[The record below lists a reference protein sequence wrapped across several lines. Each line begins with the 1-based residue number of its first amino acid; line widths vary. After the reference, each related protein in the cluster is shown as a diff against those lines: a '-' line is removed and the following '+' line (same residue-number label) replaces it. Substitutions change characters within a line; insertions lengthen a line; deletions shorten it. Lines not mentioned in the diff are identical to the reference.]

1 MRCRLGFTQLF
12 NIGRGFASLHQSNHS
27 LRKIK
32 STPFFMGPIVKYG
45 WIIASTVLA
54 VLVASLIL
62 KGRTDDIQSTAQQAV
77 PGDYA
82 RIISM
87 APGITESLFALGLGD
102 RIVGVTDYC
111 DYPAE
116 ALAKAKVGGLYNMN
130 FEAML
135 RQGPDLVIC
144 YPEHAP
150 EPGPL
155 RELGLN
161 LLVVKHKSIS
171 DILDYI
177 ASIGRICSVESVSV
191 PLLQDIR
198 GRMEQLKQSSNQELK
213 VLICIGHDMESSSI
227 ENAYFVGIGGFFNE
241 MIELTGAVN
250 AYQGTVPFPVISA
263 EGILSLNP
271 DIIIDMTP
279 DLMQDETFVHAQWQS
294 LGRLKAVQHQHVHV
308 FTDDF
313 VVIPG
318 PRLILTLEKIAQV
331 MRQARENQ

>member
-1 MRCRLGFTQLF
+1 LMTFVEQRLIINQY
-12 NIGRGFASLHQSNHS
+12 NVDRKRYPRSCGRFGDFFLG
-27 LRKIK
+27 
-32 STPFFMGPIVKYG
+32 STVKYG
-45 WIIASTVLA
+45 WIIGSTVLA
-54 VLVASLIL
+54 VLAAGLIL
-62 KGRTDDIQSTAQQAV
+62 KGPTDDVQIAGKQPV
-77 PGDYA
+77 PSDYA
-82 RIISM
+82 RIISL
-87 APGITESLFALGLGD
+87 APGITEALFALGLGD
-102 RIVGVTDYC
+102 RVVGVTDYC

-116 ALAKAKVGGLYNMN
+116 ALTIPKVGGLYNMN

-135 RQGPDLVIC
+135 RQGSDLVVC

-150 EPGPL
+150 EDGPL

-177 ASIGRICSVESVSV
+177 ETIGRICSVESVSA
-191 PLLQDIR
+191 PLLKDIR
-198 GRMEQLKQSSNQELK
+198 RRIERVKQTPSQGPK
-213 VLICIGHDMESSSI
+213 VLICIGHDMESTSI

-241 MIELTGAVN
+241 MIELMGAMN
-250 AYQGTVPFPVISA
+250 AYQGTIPFPVISA

-279 DLMQDETFVHAQWQS
+279 DLAQDEAFVHTQWQS
-294 LGRLKAVQHQHVHV
+294 LGRLKAVRHQRVHV

-318 PRLILTLEKIAQV
+318 PRLILTLEEIAQV
-331 MRQARENQ
+331 MKQGMED

>member
-1 MRCRLGFTQLF
+1 
-12 NIGRGFASLHQSNHS
+12 
-27 LRKIK
+27 
-32 STPFFMGPIVKYG
+32 VKYG

-54 VLVASLIL
+54 VLVAGLIL
-62 KGRTDDIQSTAQQAV
+62 KGRTDDIQITSRQAV
-77 PGDYA
+77 PGDYS
-82 RIISM
+82 RIISL
-87 APGITESLFALGLGD
+87 APGITESLFALGLGE

-116 ALAKAKVGGLYNMN
+116 ALTKAKVGGLYNMN

-135 RQGPDLVIC
+135 RQGPDLIIC
-144 YPEHAP
+144 YPEHAR
-150 EPGPL
+150 EHGPL
-155 RELGLN
+155 KALGLN

-177 ASIGRICSVESVSV
+177 DTIGRVCSVESVSI
-191 PLLQDIR
+191 PLLNDIR
-198 GRMEQLKQSSNQELK
+198 GRIEQLEQSSVHGPK
-213 VLICIGHDMESSSI
+213 VLICIGHDMESNSI

-241 MIELTGAVN
+241 MIELTGGTN

-271 DIIIDMTP
+271 EIIIDMTP
-279 DLMQDETFVHAQWQS
+279 DLEQDEAFVHAQWRS
-294 LGRLKAVQHQHVHV
+294 LGRLKAVQQQRVHV

-331 MRQARENQ
+331 MRLARENQ